1 MLEEIHIS
9 GEILYSVA
17 YFKLYQ
23 LYAYFS
29 TLHGKN
35 RIHAYSNPF
44 LFYSYQEESKLT
56 GPTPTLLP
64 LGCSSTDP
72 YRSHSSALC
81 TCLGEKRRDF
91 HYYFTSSTFSL
102 PLPFS
107 SELSNPAA
115 ITRRKKKRRRRS
127 FLLIRRCSW
136 KEERK
141 KKSAGL
147 SIQLPLEEA
156 LFPFFLW
163 HHCGCG
169 GDGSSA
175 SAAAASV
182 AVARQSPEESE
193 SDNSEG
199 GSPLL
204 QGGRRT
210 QRVYFSPGMKCQNKC
225 EDRVSVFD

>member
-1 MLEEIHIS
+1 M
-9 GEILYSVA
+9 LYSVA
-17 YFKLYQ
+17 YFKLNQ
-23 LYAYFS
+23 LNAYFS

-35 RIHAYSNPF
+35 SIHANSNLF
-44 LFYSYQEESKLT
+44 LFCSCQEESELT

-64 LGCSSTDP
+64 LWLFPPPPSTDP

-102 PLPFS
+102 PPPFS

>member
-1 MLEEIHIS
+1 MPRRVQI
-9 GEILYSVA
+9 
-17 YFKLYQ
+17 
-23 LYAYFS
+23 
-29 TLHGKN
+29 N
-35 RIHAYSNPF
+35 RPHPYITAPWLSP
-44 LFYSYQEESKLT
+44 
-56 GPTPTLLP
+56 PP
-64 LGCSSTDP
+64 STDP

-102 PLPFS
+102 PPPFS

-175 SAAAASV
+175 SAAASV
-182 AVARQSPEESE
+182 AVSRRRKARVTIRWGGITIIAVGKTDAES
-193 SDNSEG
+193 
-199 GSPLL
+199 
-204 QGGRRT
+204 
-210 QRVYFSPGMKCQNKC
+210 YFRL
-225 EDRVSVFD
+225 E